1 MKENGVGYGHNAP
14 PVDEAALYEAAHEFS
29 ENTKTIAKLNERNK
43 DLKDVIGSMFPNE
56 SGEQFHYISSKKMKV
71 IFSQS
76 EIRKFEQSILEEL
89 YPLGSE
95 DTPDCMSIDY
105 KVNARKFDALPADS
119 LEKQLLMRALTRK
132 PGLRKIT
139 VEIDDE

>member
-1 MKENGVGYGHNAP
+1 MKENGVAYGHNAP
-14 PVDEAALYEAAHEFS
+14 PVDEAALYEAANEFS
-29 ENTKTIAKLNERNK
+29 ENAKAIAKLNDRNK

-56 SGEQFHYISSKKMKV
+56 SGEQFHYITSKGMKV

-76 EIRKFEQSILEEL
+76 EIRKFEQKILEEL

-105 KVNARKFDALPADS
+105 KVNARKFDALPADCE
-119 LEKQLLMRALTRK
+119 EKQMLMRALTRK

-139 VEIDDE
+139 VEMDND